1 MKKSAYLYNNEGLA
15 SVAIGYFMKLQG
27 ITTLTKALLILP
39 FVFHE
44 PTVRKLKG
52 RSYKRSLEEFIVKNP
67 ECIINFNMRFQDF
80 LPITINSISILND
93 INVIRIVNDSLHFNY
108 ENDFSPELSSSI
120 GSRAKN
126 IFKAIDVLNELM
138 KDQDSSSFYL
148 KLKIEL

>member
-1 MKKSAYLYNNEGLA
+1 
-15 SVAIGYFMKLQG
+15 
-27 ITTLTKALLILP
+27 LILP